1 MFGRRGLAGLAL
13 ALAALP
19 PPARAAAPPL
29 VVLDPGHGG
38 ADPGA
43 TGPAGTQEKRI
54 TLLLAQELRRALQA
68 GGRCRV
74 ALTRSRDAFVPLA
87 RRVEFA
93 REREA
98 ALLLSLHAD
107 ALPSGQAAQ
116 VRGAS
121 VYTLAEQATDPLAA
135 ALARRENQADLAG
148 GLRLPS
154 VPPEVQRILLSLM
167 RQETRT
173 ASERLARLTVEA
185 MEGDVRLLQQPL
197 RRAGFVVL
205 KAPDVPA
212 ALVECGFL
220 SHPEDEALLNRA
232 EHRARLAASLAE
244 GVHAF
249 LGRRRTI

>member
-1 MFGRRGLAGLAL
+1 
-13 ALAALP
+13 
-19 PPARAAAPPL
+19 
-29 VVLDPGHGG
+29 
-38 ADPGA
+38 
-43 TGPAGTQEKRI
+43 
-54 TLLLAQELRRALQA
+54 
-68 GGRCRV
+68 
-74 ALTRSRDAFVPLA
+74 
-87 RRVEFA
+87 
-93 REREA
+93 
-98 ALLLSLHAD
+98 
-107 ALPSGQAAQ
+107 
-116 VRGAS
+116 
-121 VYTLAEQATDPLAA
+121 
-135 ALARRENQADLAG
+135 
-148 GLRLPS
+148 
-154 VPPEVQRILLSLM
+154 M